1 MTLEGPRVFDKSLQG
16 ITCETDETG
25 TIVNRSGEG
34 WLALTTKVAVQRS
47 YFDLSGYN
55 KDSLT
60 TFFQGVDMQY
70 AGPPYTSET
79 LALEVIE
86 YITTEYLDDTELI
99 NSLAPASSVIGR
111 FSGSGFY
118 PSTLN
123 QSQIV
128 YARRRTYNTSSV
140 NNDPQ
145 LPVMTSVDVWG
156 TCSAATSDK
165 LHITRVMVAG
175 SVSSSYNVPDVN
187 VVVAAVISKEDDL
200 PFLMRQKRSY
210 ELATRP

>member
-16 ITCETDETG
+16 LTCSTDSTG
-25 TIVNRSGEG
+25 VIVNRTGAG
-34 WLALTTKVAVQRS
+34 WLALTPFVAVQRD

-55 KDSLT
+55 MDSLT

-70 AGPPYTSET
+70 AGPPYTSEP
-79 LALEVIE
+79 LVLEVIE
-86 YITTEYLDDTELI
+86 YITTEYLDDAELI
-99 NSLAPASSVIGR
+99 ATLAPALAITGK
-111 FSGSGFY
+111 FSGSGFF

-128 YARRRTYNTSSV
+128 YARRRTYNTTTL
-140 NNDPQ
+140 NNDPA
-145 LPVMTSVDVWG
+145 LPALTSVDVWG

-175 SVSSSYNVPDVN
+175 TVSTNYNVPDVN
-187 VVVAAVISKEDDL
+187 VVVAAVIAQEDEL

-210 ELATRP
+210 ELATGP